1 MSGPLRRAVSV
12 ASVLL
17 VAVAATMSAAPSSS
31 AQTVSRARP
40 AALAA
45 LVPPGAIE
53 ALNLS
58 PTSRTVAPTAVQG
71 TSGSVSNPQ
80 NVLSG
85 QATRL
90 SGTNSSITLDFGKEV
105 GGIAT
110 LSFGATSGGQQVGLA
125 FTESSVHIGRASDAS
140 NGGSVDGAIFGNAPT
155 NGTYVMPTARLRGGF
170 RYMTIFLNS
179 SGFVDLTRVSLN
191 FTPAPGK
198 ANPSAYANYFYS
210 SDNLLNR
217 IWYAGAYTVQT
228 NIIASNQGRA
238 WPPPASEWDN
248 SATVG
253 VGNSVLVDGAKR
265 DRTVWPGDLG
275 ISIPTDYASMNDM
288 ETIRNTLTTMYN
300 VQAANGEIPWSGPV
314 FNLTGSDTYH
324 TWTLHGTALYYTYSG
339 DRAWLDSVWSN
350 YTRGM
355 QFIIAKIDG
364 NNLLNVTRTQ
374 DWARSGQGGEN
385 LQANALLYGA
395 LIGGVNLATV
405 RGDTALA
412 NSFASRAAAIKA
424 AVNSRLWDANTGMY
438 RDNPTSNLYPQD
450 GNSLAVWF
458 GVTDSTAKATS
469 IAQRLSTRWNSFG
482 ATTPEWGGGVH
493 PFAGGMELH
502 AHFTANDDFTA
513 LAQIRRTW
521 GYMLDSPIGTRSTFW
536 EGINADGSLAYGGSF
551 MSLAHGW
558 SSGPTSALTFYVLG
572 TAPEIQVGQ
581 YRFVP
586 HPGDLTS
593 AEGRITLPQGQLNAA
608 WSRDAAAGTYTASL
622 TSPGGTTGRIGVPK
636 LSGGNISV
644 SVNGEVV
651 WSNGAFTA
659 RTGIGGAAEDS
670 NYVYL
675 TGVAP
680 GTYTITASGL
690 GNPSTPPPPPSNP
703 VGTGLPAGFTHC
715 AGEGGQC
722 AFSGT
727 RNVAYGAGNYTFR
740 TATSSTACTN
750 DTFGSDPVANTLKA
764 CYVAP
769 LGGPAGYTQCATENG
784 TCAVSGFGRT
794 VAYGANGAF
803 IYRLFTASTPCTN
816 GVFGDPIDG
825 VAKACYVADG
835 GPPAGGWSQ
844 CAGEGGSCPAAA
856 GQPVAYGAFGAYRY
870 ATATGNTTCGN
881 DTFGGDPV
889 PGESKA
895 CYTRTGSP
903 AGYSTACAGE
913 GATCGFTGQRT
924 VAFGANGAYIYRT
937 FSGGTACTT
946 GAFGTDPVAGVSKS
960 CYLTP

>member
-1 MSGPLRRAVSV
+1 M
-12 ASVLL
+12 ASLASAILVLSL
-17 VAVAATMSAAPSSS
+17 ASAPSST
-31 AQTVSRARP
+31 AQASPSPVP

-45 LVPPGAIE
+45 VAAPPGAIE

-58 PTSRTVAPTAVQG
+58 PTSRTVRPTAVHG
-71 TSGSVSNPQ
+71 TFGSVTSPQ
-80 NVLSG
+80 NVLAG
-85 QATRL
+85 QPTRIA
-90 SGTNSSITLDFGKEV
+90 GTNSSITVDFGKEV

-110 LSFGATSGGQQVGLA
+110 LSFGATSGGQRVGLA
-125 FTESSVHIGRASDAS
+125 FTESSLFVGRASDAS
-140 NGGSVDGAIFGNAPT
+140 NGGSVDGAIFGNAAT

-170 RYMTIFLNS
+170 RYLTVFLS
-179 SGFVDLTRVSLN
+179 TSGWVDLTGISLN
-191 FTPAPGK
+191 FTPVPGK
-198 ANPSAYANYFYS
+198 ANPAAYDNYFYS

-228 NIIASNQGRA
+228 NIIASNQGRT
-238 WPPPASEWDN
+238 WPPPSSEWDN
-248 SATVG
+248 SAVVG

-265 DRTVWPGDLG
+265 DRTIWPGDLG
-275 ISIPTDYASMNDM
+275 ISVPTDYASLDDL
-288 ETIRNTLTTMYN
+288 ETIRNTLSTMYG

-385 LQANALLYGA
+385 IQANALLYAA

-405 RGDTALA
+405 KGDTGLA
-412 NSFASRAAAIKA
+412 NNFASRAAALKSA
-424 AVNSRLWDANTGMY
+424 ANTRLWDPNVGMY

-458 GVTDSTAKATS
+458 GLTDSPAKATT
-469 IAQRLSTRWNSFG
+469 IVQRLSTRWNTFG

-493 PFAGGMELH
+493 PFAGGMEVH

-558 SSGPTSALTFYVLG
+558 SSGPTSALTFHVLG
-572 TAPEIQVGQ
+572 TAPETQVGQ

-593 AEGRITLPQGQLNAA
+593 AEGRITLPQGPLNAA
-608 WSRDAAAGTYTASL
+608 WSRNPAAGTYSARL
-622 TSPGGTTGRIGVPK
+622 TGPAGTTGRIGVPK
-636 LSGGNISV
+636 LSGTNVSV
-644 SVNGEVV
+644 SVNGSIV
-651 WSNGAFTA
+651 WNDNTFTP
-659 RTGIGGAAEDS
+659 RPGIGGASQDG
-670 NYVYL
+670 NYIYL

-680 GTYTITASGL
+680 GTYDVTTSGL
-690 GNPSTPPPPPSNP
+690 GNPTPPQLPAAA
-703 VGTGLPAGFTHC
+703 GLPAGFTYC
-715 AGEGGQC
+715 AGEGVQC
-722 AFSGT
+722 SFSGT
-727 RNVAYGAGNYTFR
+727 RSVAYGAGSYTFK
-740 TATSSTACTN
+740 TVNSATACTN
-750 DTFGSDPVANTLKA
+750 DAFGVDPAANILKS

-769 LGGPAGYTQCATENG
+769 LGGPVGYTACAAENSM
-784 TCAVSGFGRT
+784 CAFTGFART

-803 IYRLFTASTPCTN
+803 TYRVFTTGTPCTN
-816 GVFGDPIDG
+816 SVFGDPINN
-825 VAKACYVADG
+825 VAKSCYIATA
-835 GPPAGGWSQ
+835 GPPAGGWTQ
-844 CAGEGGSCPAAA
+844 CAGEGGNCPAVN
-856 GQPVAYGAFGAYRY
+856 GQPVAYGAFGAFRY
-870 ATATGNTTCGN
+870 VTASGDVSCTNAA
-881 DTFGGDPV
+881 FGSDPI

-895 CYTRTGSP
+895 CYTRDGSP
-903 AGYSTACAGE
+903 PGYSTACASE
-913 GATCGFTGQRT
+913 GGNCTFTGQRT
-924 VAFGANGAYIYRT
+924 VAYGARGAFIYRPFT
-937 FSGGTACTT
+937 GGTPCTT
-946 GAFGTDPVAGVSKS
+946 TAFGTDPLNGVVKS